1 MDGKHFSSPTRRHE
15 GEPVFRRHWP
25 NGISKFVKTVKLRPA
40 IKNSLFVILHFV
52 IHLLPAAILA
62 RLRWIGVKICVPPG
76 SKIKS
81 TGLCKR
87 RSTAYGSHIS
97 IKVGR
102 PFATTCSGVVTLFIL
117 KSGDRSSQ
125 CCNPS

>member
-62 RLRWIGVKICVPPG
+62 RLRWIGVLI
-76 SKIKS
+76 
-81 TGLCKR
+81 
-87 RSTAYGSHIS
+87 
-97 IKVGR
+97 
-102 PFATTCSGVVTLFIL
+102 TLQPEAHPVHSAALRGHALSRIGQDMRA
-117 KSGDRSSQ
+117 SRQQD
-125 CCNPS
+125 